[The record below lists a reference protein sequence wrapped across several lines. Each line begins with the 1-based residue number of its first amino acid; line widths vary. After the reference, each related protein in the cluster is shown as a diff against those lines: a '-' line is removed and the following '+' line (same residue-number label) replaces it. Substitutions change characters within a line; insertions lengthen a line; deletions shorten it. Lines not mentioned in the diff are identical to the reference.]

1 MSLFSGNNSDSSFGP
16 VSDARSFDFTLL
28 FEDTILTIVPA
39 GVFLVAAGLRAAWLI
54 NKPNTVTSSFSRLT
68 KLVILSAFA
77 TTQLTV
83 LVSRVSNLDVGTK
96 VSIPA
101 TALDFTAACALFLLS
116 CFEHS
121 RSVTPSTIIGLYLL
135 VSVPFDAVRLRT
147 YFLLDVFGS
156 RGLANLLSLS
166 LAIKLI
172 VLIAEAI
179 EKRSILLE
187 PYRDLPPE
195 ATSGI
200 YNKTVFW
207 WLNPLLSLGFRT
219 TLRTDD
225 LFTLDKTLSSADTH
239 KRFQREWSSIK
250 VVGRFSLLLTTA
262 KVLKWQ
268 LLISAIPRLCLSAAR
283 FTQPFLARQ
292 TINFVA
298 HQEQPSANGWGLVGA
313 YFLIYL
319 VQAIST
325 AAYRHLLNRCVTQ
338 VRGGLVSLLYNKTA
352 ELRMGTV
359 DPTASLTL
367 MSSDIQR
374 MTETLILVH
383 DLWCSVIEIG
393 IAMFLLYLDLGT
405 GCAGPAIVYVLQ
417 LVGTAWATNVISAYQ
432 KRWLNAIQTRVSF
445 TSSLLH
451 SMRNVKLLGMS
462 SIIKDRTQ
470 NLRVD
475 EVNECKKYRFINN
488 FIILFQNS
496 AGIFAPFAAFL
507 FSYLQSRST
516 NQSLNLATSFS
527 ILTILRLAEVPLNV
541 ICYSAPHVASS
552 IACFERIQHYLLA
565 DSWHDNRL
573 SLTKST
579 DASDPWESESQG
591 PGALEMSRLG
601 GERRTLATEAL
612 SLKDCS
618 FGWSREDIILKDID
632 ATIHCGSLTM
642 IIGPVGCGKSTL
654 LKGILGETPVTQGFV
669 YLRNKS
675 IAFADQEPWIQNAT
689 IRDAIRGPRAWEDRP
704 LDRPWYQE
712 VINCCGLAEDIAAFP
727 LGDMTLIGSKGI
739 SLSGGQKQ
747 RLALARALYTKAEIL
762 LLDDVFSGL
771 DKDTEEHIFKK
782 LFNKSGPLRRMGTTV
797 IMVTHAVHRLSH
809 ADMILSVGETGQIT
823 ERGPLSALLQGSG
836 YVQSLNLKAK
846 QRSNEQDET
855 HAAEPEN
862 TSPLFKTR
870 SSLTTTSVEDNEARD
885 LIRRTGEWSS
895 YKHWFKSCG
904 YVSSLLSLLEAS
916 LWMVA
921 VQTPG
926 VLVKIFSHSM
936 SSDSGQSSSAAT
948 TFITL
953 FGVTTIIASLS
964 VLGVAWQIF
973 LDMVPRSAQFL
984 HLNLLESVVNAPL
997 SFFTKTDVGTIT
1009 NRFSQ
1014 DMGLVDADLPYSYAD
1029 FVLSLVSCVAG
1040 IALMS
1045 ASGSGYFAAIIPV
1058 LLGSLYVIQKY
1069 YLRTSRQ
1076 MRLLD
1081 LEEKAPLY
1089 TLFGETAAGLAS
1101 IRAFGW
1107 TDRFADRNL
1116 VLLDRSQRPFYLM
1129 FCIQRWLALVLDLLV
1144 AGLVTVL
1151 VIIVVVRRDS
1161 MDPGLVGLGLLS
1173 AVSLSNS
1180 LTELVKTWTSLETSV
1195 GAISRL
1201 QEFARTT
1208 ESEHKPLEVQTV
1220 RPTWPEN
1227 GEVDFRGFEASYS
1240 IQSPLVL
1247 RDIDLRIRLGE
1258 KIGICGRSGS
1268 GKSSM
1273 LASLFHLLEFRNGSI
1288 VVDGVDASTIPRETL
1303 RSRLNVIPQE
1313 PWWVTT
1319 DTVRFNMDPWGANDA
1334 AGKTPLARDADF
1346 ISALKKCQIWHV
1358 IEDKGGLDAVMT
1370 PEFLSHGQRQLFCL
1384 ARAILRESK
1393 VVVLDEVSASVDL
1406 KTDLVMQQVIKECF
1420 ERCTVISVA
1429 HRLNTID
1436 DGDRVVVLHQ
1446 GRIVEVG
1453 DPQFLLK
1460 ASKSRFKEL
1469 YET

>member
-1 MSLFSGNNSDSSFGP
+1 M
-16 VSDARSFDFTLL
+16 
-28 FEDTILTIVPA
+28 
-39 GVFLVAAGLRAAWLI
+39 
-54 NKPNTVTSSFSRLT
+54 
-68 KLVILSAFA
+68 ILSAFA
-77 TTQLTV
+77 TTQLAV
-83 LVSRVSNLDVGTK
+83 LVSRVTNLDVGTK
-96 VSIPA
+96 ASIPA

-135 VSVPFDAVRLRT
+135 VSFPFDVVRLRT
-147 YFLLDVFGS
+147 YFLLDLFGS
-156 RGLANLLSLS
+156 RALANLLSLS

-172 VLIAEAI
+172 VLVTEAI

-200 YNKTVFW
+200 YNKSVFW
-207 WLNPLLSLGFRT
+207 WLNPLLILGFRT

-225 LFTLDKTLSSADTH
+225 LFTLDQTLSSADTH
-239 KRFQREWSSIK
+239 KRFHRQWSSTK

-268 LLISAIPRLCLSAAR
+268 LLVSAIPRLCLSAAR

-292 TINFVA
+292 TINFVT
-298 HQEQPSANGWGLVGA
+298 HRDQPSANGWGLVGA
-313 YFLIYL
+313 YLLIYL
-319 VQAIST
+319 IQAIST
-325 AAYRHLLNRCVTQ
+325 AAYKHLLNRCVTQ

-352 ELRMGTV
+352 ELRIGTV

-374 MTETLILVH
+374 MTETLTLVH

-393 IAMFLLYLDLGT
+393 IAMFLLYLDLGAA
-405 GCAGPAIVYVLQ
+405 CAAPAIVYVLQ

-432 KRWLNAIQTRVSF
+432 KRWLDAIQTRVSF
-445 TSSLLH
+445 TSGLLH

-462 SIIKDRTQ
+462 SIVRDRTQ
-470 NLRVD
+470 SLRVD

-507 FSYLQSRST
+507 FSYLQSKST
-516 NQSLNLATSFS
+516 GQSLNLATSFS
-527 ILTILRLAEVPLNV
+527 ILTILRLAEFPLNL
-541 ICYSAPHVASS
+541 ICYSAPHMASS

-573 SLTKST
+573 SLTKLM
-579 DASDPWESESQG
+579 DDDDPWETESYG
-591 PGALEMSRLG
+591 PNGLEMGRLSG
-601 GERRTLATEAL
+601 ARRSSTTEAI

-618 FGWSREDIILKDID
+618 FGWNKDDLILKDLD
-632 ATIHCGSLTM
+632 VTLHCGSLTM
-642 IIGPVGCGKSTL
+642 IIGPVGCGKSTF
-654 LKGILGETPVTQGFV
+654 LKGILGETPVSQGFV
-669 YLRNKS
+669 YLRNNS
-675 IAFADQEPWIQNAT
+675 FAFADQEPWIQNGT

-704 LDRPWYQE
+704 LDHPWYQE
-712 VINCCGLAEDIAAFP
+712 VINCCGLAEDIAALP
-727 LGDMTLIGSKGI
+727 SGDMTIIGSKGI

-809 ADMILSVGETGQIT
+809 ADMILSVGEKGQIT
-823 ERGPLSALLQGSG
+823 ERGSLSTLLQGSG
-836 YVQSLNLKAK
+836 YVRSLNLNAK
-846 QRSNEQDET
+846 RRDHGQDES
-855 HAAEPEN
+855 HAAETEDN
-862 TSPLFKTR
+862 SPLLKTR
-870 SSLTTTSVEDNEARD
+870 SALNTTDVEDDEARD

-904 YVSSLLSLLEAS
+904 YVSSLLSLVEAS

-926 VLVKIFSHSM
+926 VLVKIFSHRM
-936 SSDSGQSSSAAT
+936 SGDSNQASSAAT
-948 TFITL
+948 TFIIL
-953 FGVTTIIASLS
+953 FGATTLVAAIS
-964 VLGVAWQIF
+964 VLLVAWQIF
-973 LDMVPRSAQFL
+973 LNMVPRSAQFL

-1014 DMGLVDADLPYSYAD
+1014 DMGLVDAELPYSYAD
-1029 FVLSLVSCVAG
+1029 FVLSLVTCVAG
-1040 IALMS
+1040 IALMA

-1058 LLGSLYVIQKY
+1058 LLGSLWVIQKY

-1151 VIIVVVRRDS
+1151 VIIIVVQRDS
-1161 MDPGLVGLGLLS
+1161 IDPGLVGLGLLS
-1173 AVSLSNS
+1173 AVGLSNS

-1208 ESEHKPLEVQTV
+1208 ESEHKPSEAQAV
-1220 RPTWPEN
+1220 RHTWPEN
-1227 GEVDFRGFEASYS
+1227 GEVNFSGFEASYS
-1240 IQSPLVL
+1240 TQSTLVL
-1247 RDIDLRIRLGE
+1247 RDINLRIRLGE
-1258 KIGICGRSGS
+1258 KVGICGRSGS

-1288 VVDGVDASTIPRETL
+1288 IIDGIDASTIPRETL
-1303 RSRLNVIPQE
+1303 RTRLNVIPQE

-1319 DTVRFNMDPWGANDA
+1319 ETVRFNMDPWSISNVG
-1334 AGKTPLARDADF
+1334 GKTPLERDGVF
-1346 ISALKKCQIWHV
+1346 ISALKRCQIWHI
-1358 IEDKGGLDAVMT
+1358 IEEKGGLDAVMT

-1384 ARAILRESK
+1384 ARAILRQSK

-1420 ERCTVISVA
+1420 ENCTVISVA

-1453 DPQFLLK
+1453 DPQQLLK